1 MAATSLGRVAVG
13 LLLSSAL
20 APAAAQQ
27 RPEGVMSDAIAQRV
41 IAAWGAQRVVIIV
54 KVSDGV
60 VELWGEALSAAA
72 AAEAERIARGTAG
85 VRAVIS
91 YLSVNAAAAL

>member
-1 MAATSLGRVAVG
+1 MAATSLGRVAVV

-54 KVSDGV
+54 KVSDAWSSCGARRSR
-60 VELWGEALSAAA
+60 LRLPPKRSGSRAARPA
-72 AAEAERIARGTAG
+72 CAR
-85 VRAVIS
+85 
-91 YLSVNAAAAL
+91 